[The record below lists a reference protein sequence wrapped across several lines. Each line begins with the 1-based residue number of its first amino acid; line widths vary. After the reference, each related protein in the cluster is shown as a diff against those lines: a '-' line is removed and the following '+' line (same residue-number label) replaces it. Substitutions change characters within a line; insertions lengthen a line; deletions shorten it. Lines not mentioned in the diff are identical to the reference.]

1 LKICLV
7 SKILHISL
15 QMKRIIYST
24 LFFTIF
30 LFSGCKKDTPQ
41 NIVQTI
47 DPSVQFTANTFND
60 LYLWYESMPAVDLTT
75 IKTPDDYINKVRYIK
90 DRWSFTM
97 TYTDMVALLQNGE
110 TTGWGAGLGFDE
122 QNLLRI
128 LFVYDNSAMGK
139 AGVKRGWQIKSMNGK
154 TIASMS
160 DAQVNTALNNAGNSF
175 VFIKNDGT
183 ETTIQLTQGA
193 IIINSVQYSGIFPKG
208 AKKIGYLVFSDFL
221 GSSVKELNSVFD
233 GFSSQ
238 GVTDLIL
245 DLRYNGGGTL
255 DCADS
260 LVAMLAGKPNM
271 GKVYNT
277 LTYNNKHVRMGYQS
291 LIGLKSNSVQ
301 LDKLVVITTSST
313 ASASELVISGLK
325 PYLNMKLIGTTTHGK
340 PVGMNIEGDTK
351 LNIAV
356 APISFR
362 NVNSQGYSDYFD
374 GIPVDF
380 TVKDN
385 VTQDWGNPTDVCLTA
400 ALNYISLGTIGS
412 INVKSAIIPGRII
425 YKGTDHPVENLYQSG
440 NKPVQ

>member
-1 LKICLV
+1 
-7 SKILHISL
+7 
-15 QMKRIIYST
+15 MKRIIYCSLFL
-24 LFFTIF
+24 LFFTV
-30 LFSGCKKDTPQ
+30 FSCKKDKSADS
-41 NIVQTI
+41 VLSI
-47 DPSVQFTANTFND
+47 DPSVQFTADTFND

-97 TYTDMVALLQNGE
+97 TYTDMVSLLDNGE
-110 TTGWGAGLGFDE
+110 TTGWGAGLGFDDLD
-122 QNLLRI
+122 LLRI

-139 AGVKRGWQIKSMNGK
+139 AGVKRGWQIKAMNGK
-154 TIASMS
+154 TVAAMS
-160 DAQVNTALNNAGNSF
+160 DAEVNTALNNASNSF
-175 VFIKNDGT
+175 VFIKTDGS
-183 ETTIQLTQGA
+183 ETTLQMTQGA
-193 IIINSVQYSGIFPKG
+193 IIINSVQYSNIFTKG
-208 AKKIGYLVFSDFL
+208 AKKIGYFVFSDFL
-221 GSSVKELNSVFD
+221 GSSVKELNAVFD
-233 GFSSQ
+233 DFSSK

-260 LVAMLAGKPNM
+260 LVAMLAGKPNKD
-271 GKVYNT
+271 KVYNT

-291 LIGLKSNSVQ
+291 IIGLKSNSIQ

-325 PYLNMKLIGTTTHGK
+325 PYMNMKLIGSTTHGK

-356 APISFR
+356 APICFR

-380 TVKDN
+380 AVKDN
-385 VTQDWGNPTDVCLTA
+385 VTQDWGNTADACLNA

-412 INVKSAIIPGRII
+412 VGVKSAIIPGRII
-425 YKGTDHPVENLYQSG
+425 YKGTDHPVENLYQSA
-440 NKPVQ
+440 NKTIQ